1 MSTLLPKGPT
11 GMKTRLNLFPV
22 LLLFASSALAANA
35 GAIRIADYFMSHV
48 GDTWSYKNNVKDGMS
63 PISISV
69 SKKAEFAGMS
79 VFQREEN
86 NGDHRLQ
93 TIDAKGLL
101 IHRLY
106 FKGDRDIDYPA
117 PMVLFPAIMKVGE
130 KRLVIVPPELA
141 YEGQVSEKGTQT
153 YDSVLEAIETA
164 DTPLGRFAD
173 CAVIRTIALRT
184 TADGTQKGYNL
195 REWHAKGVG
204 PVKIVG
210 ELYWILPGKPK
221 RIFQIDATIE
231 SATVAGKPVTGPK
244 P

>member
-1 MSTLLPKGPT
+1 MKPRSMLLGTLVL
-11 GMKTRLNLFPV
+11 LASPV
-22 LLLFASSALAANA
+22 LSADP

-69 SKKAEFAGMS
+69 SKKAEFAGKS

-93 TIDAKGLL
+93 TIDARGLS

-130 KRLVIVPPELA
+130 KHHAEAP
-141 YEGQVSEKGTQT
+141 YTTTDKGQVSEKGTQT
-153 YDSVLEAIETA
+153 YDSVFEAIEGA
-164 DTPLGRFAD
+164 DTPAGRFAD
-173 CAVIRTIALRT
+173 CAVIRTIALRA

-231 SATVAGKPVTGPK
+231 SATVAGRPLTAPK
-244 P
+244 S